1 MGEFSV
7 TGTTVKSEDKLPNN
21 LVADEK
27 HTRVKGEKAY
37 ITTTVLNECFLHAIL
52 GIRNVATKKTQPL
65 FQEILNRE
73 WNIYK
78 TPSLCSFFSL
88 YYQKI

>member
-37 ITTTVLNECFLHAIL
+37 I
-52 GIRNVATKKTQPL
+52 ATKKTQPL

-78 TPSLCSFFSL
+78 TPSFCSFFSL